1 MTNTD
6 QSDWKRPWCWER
18 LKAGGERD
26 DRGWDGWMVSP
37 TWWTWVWAISRSWW
51 WTGKPGVLQSIGSQ
65 RVRHDWVIEL
75 NWVVRWSRCVK
86 NNESNTFCE
95 VSVFYN
101 LILRTTS
108 KNSIREFPVV
118 QWLGLHPLR
127 AQVWSLDRELRSHK
141 TQGVSKNNNNDD
153 IIFVYYR
160 IHEGH
165 LVEKDHVS
173 AIIYWWTTTER

>member
-1 MTNTD
+1 
-6 QSDWKRPWCWER
+6 
-18 LKAGGERD
+18 
-26 DRGWDGWMVSP
+26 MVSP

-75 NWVVRWSRCVK
+75 NWAVRWSPCVK

-127 AQVWSLDRELRSHK
+127 PQVWSLDRELRSHK

-160 IHEGH
+160 IHEGILLKKIMSQPSFIGELLQSDNWFQFSRASH
-165 LVEKDHVS
+165 LQQEVIHTYPSDYMLTKGHC
-173 AIIYWWTTTER
+173 